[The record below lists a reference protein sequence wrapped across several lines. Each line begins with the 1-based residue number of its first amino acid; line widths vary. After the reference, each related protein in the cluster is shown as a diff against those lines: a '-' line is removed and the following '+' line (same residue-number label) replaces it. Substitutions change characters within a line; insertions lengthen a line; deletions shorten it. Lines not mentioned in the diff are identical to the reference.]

1 MQAVLGLLFASCS
14 FVLSLNKYHGD
25 NIWVATVDGGPDV
38 AKKIAEKHR
47 FEYVGQVEFDDS
59 LYVFRKNTSKLLR
72 KDVENFENEALV
84 SWIEYQ
90 EPKAKSIRGVYPS
103 MYSWMESKYRLEFN
117 DALWYK
123 QWYLQDYRPDV
134 KKFVLDMNVVPCY
147 REGITGKGVRVTVV
161 DDGVEKDHADLRN
174 NFDPQISFD
183 YVMNRTDPT
192 PPRSSA
198 SHGTQCAGVIAMVA
212 NNSLCG
218 VGIAFNAQIGGVRLL
233 DGGPSDLLD
242 GQALSHRPEK
252 VDIYSCSWGPPDDGE
267 TMEGPGRVARRAM
280 LNGILKGRDGKG
292 SIYVFAGGNAKMK
305 GDNCGADGYVNS
317 MFTIAIA
324 SAMQEGRPTFYSERC
339 SAIMATA
346 YSSGSIRAEQV
357 ASTGLRSTCTTE
369 FGGTSAATPLAS
381 GVIALALQA
390 NPELTWRDVQHL
402 IVWTSE
408 VAPLGRN
415 PGWIRNGKQ
424 FWVSPDFGFGL
435 LNAHSLVTA
444 ARNFKTV
451 PKIGVCKVKVQ
462 LLGNTTLT
470 SRGTLDIKFATTG
483 CKGSRSEVRFLEH
496 VQVAALIPCSQR
508 GALRLTLT
516 SPSGTRSTLLEER
529 SSDRANDGALVKND
543 WTMDSVHFWGEDP
556 TGIWTFTVEVKDADD
571 SDIGDGGYVEIFTGL
586 IRRLRVDLYGTKEAP
601 EHYRNTSS
609 RPYSRSIG

>member
-47 FEYVGQVEFDDS
+47 FEYVGQ
-59 LYVFRKNTSKLLR
+59 
-72 KDVENFENEALV
+72 
-84 SWIEYQ
+84 
-90 EPKAKSIRGVYPS
+90 
-103 MYSWMESKYRLEFN
+103 
-117 DALWYK
+117 
-123 QWYLQDYRPDV
+123 
-134 KKFVLDMNVVPCY
+134 
-147 REGITGKGVRVTVV
+147 
-161 DDGVEKDHADLRN
+161 
-174 NFDPQISFD
+174 DPQISFD

-357 ASTGLRSTCTTE
+357 VREAHYWKKEVPTE
-369 FGGTSAATPLAS
+369 LTMAPWVTFYSERRPLCKDEHCSRTPLLDVIEKCS
-381 GVIALALQA
+381 GDQGPMRTCV
-390 NPELTWRDVQHL
+390 ET
-402 IVWTSE
+402 
-408 VAPLGRN
+408 
-415 PGWIRNGKQ
+415 
-424 FWVSPDFGFGL
+424 
-435 LNAHSLVTA
+435 
-444 ARNFKTV
+444 FKRSRHFS
-451 PKIGVCKVKVQ
+451 VKVPYTYTNHY
-462 LLGNTTLT
+462 LKT
-470 SRGTLDIKFATTG
+470 SLDRSRTSLDSSRTFSE
-483 CKGSRSEVRFLEH
+483 GSRTFKKVPEHPRTFQTFKINKKYSRTFLDSSVGDFSVKVPGH
-496 VQVAALIPCSQR
+496 RTCIVQEQ
-508 GALRLTLT
+508 
-516 SPSGTRSTLLEER
+516 SGTFQ
-529 SSDRANDGALVKND
+529 NVQ
-543 WTMDSVHFWGEDP
+543 
-556 TGIWTFTVEVKDADD
+556 
-571 SDIGDGGYVEIFTGL
+571 
-586 IRRLRVDLYGTKEAP
+586 
-601 EHYRNTSS
+601 EHS
-609 RPYSRSIG
+609 

>member
-47 FEYVGQVEFDDS
+47 FEYVGQ
-59 LYVFRKNTSKLLR
+59 
-72 KDVENFENEALV
+72 V

-357 ASTGLRSTCTTE
+357 TRSRWEC
-369 FGGTSAATPLAS
+369 
-381 GVIALALQA
+381 
-390 NPELTWRDVQHL
+390 
-402 IVWTSE
+402 
-408 VAPLGRN
+408 
-415 PGWIRNGKQ
+415 
-424 FWVSPDFGFGL
+424 
-435 LNAHSLVTA
+435 
-444 ARNFKTV
+444 
-451 PKIGVCKVKVQ
+451 KIH
-462 LLGNTTLT
+462 
-470 SRGTLDIKFATTG
+470 RGDTG
-483 CKGSRSEVRFLEH
+483 CKDEHCSRTLLLDVFEKCPGDQGPMRTCVETFKRSRHFSVKVPYTYTNHYLKTSLDRSRTSLDSSRTFSEGSRTFKKVPEHPRTFQTFKINKKYSRTFLDSSVGDFSVKVPGH
-496 VQVAALIPCSQR
+496 RTCIVQEQ
-508 GALRLTLT
+508 
-516 SPSGTRSTLLEER
+516 SGTFQ
-529 SSDRANDGALVKND
+529 NVQ
-543 WTMDSVHFWGEDP
+543 
-556 TGIWTFTVEVKDADD
+556 
-571 SDIGDGGYVEIFTGL
+571 
-586 IRRLRVDLYGTKEAP
+586 
-601 EHYRNTSS
+601 EHS
-609 RPYSRSIG
+609 